1 MDANPPLGVILHAI
15 GGFASAV
22 FYLPY
27 RKVRHWAWES
37 FWLAGGI
44 FSWIVAPWLFA
55 AIAIPDLWTVL
66 REAPTRSLVWSYVC
80 GALWGIGGLSF
91 GLTVRY
97 LGLALGTA
105 MALGYC
111 AAFGTLFLPILRGQF
126 GEIVGERSGQIVLA
140 GVAVCLVGIV
150 ISGLAGMSK
159 EREQPDTE
167 KKAAIKEFSF
177 VKGFWVATFCGILS
191 ACMSYGIDMGKP
203 IAAIALQHG
212 ASPLWQNLAVLVVV
226 LAGGFTTNFI
236 GCTILNARNRS
247 GADYF
252 SVWKRRSPADAGTSP
267 ERVPIVANYLFCA
280 AAGTMWYL
288 QFFFYSMGASKMGR
302 FGFSSWSLHMASIII
317 FGTLVGAYL
326 AEWKGASRRTLR
338 LVFLGLTLLVGSLV
352 IIGYG
357 NYVEVRRPKPAAS
370 RAQDRAHQ
378 HRTEP
383 PDQSPCHDASTSV

>member
-1 MDANPPLGVILHAI
+1 MDANPPLGVLLHTI
-15 GGFASAV
+15 GGLASAV

-44 FSWIVAPWLFA
+44 FSWIVAPWIFA
-55 AIAIPDLWTVL
+55 AIAIPDLLTVL
-66 REAPTRSLVWSYVC
+66 RESPTRSLVWSYVC

-91 GLTVRY
+91 GLTVRF

-126 GEIVGERSGQIVLA
+126 GEIARERSGQIVLA
-140 GVAVCLVGIV
+140 GVGVCLIGIV
-150 ISGLAGMSK
+150 ISGLAGISK
-159 EREQPDTE
+159 EREQPDAE
-167 KKAAIKEFSF
+167 KKASIKEFSF

-236 GCTILNARNRS
+236 WCMILNARNRS
-247 GADYF
+247 GGDYF
-252 SVWKRRSPADAGTSP
+252 SALKKGSDPSNPAAQ
-267 ERVPIVANYLFCA
+267 ERVPIMANYLLCA

-338 LVFLGLTLLVGSLV
+338 LVLLGLTLLVGSLV
-352 IIGYG
+352 VIGYG
-357 NYVEVRRPKPAAS
+357 NYVETKQPKPVA
-370 RAQDRAHQ
+370 RL
-378 HRTEP
+378 E
-383 PDQSPCHDASTSV
+383 